1 MKIIIRNLALTALAA
16 VALSACTEITTYP
29 DGRVDFEEIFK
40 TNKLTAGYLNGCY
53 NAFTNN
59 LTNDITYGGVY
70 SFIDAATDNAHD
82 VDDLNG
88 GQFALWNSGGQTNNV
103 YPISKLD
110 AWSRHYEVINRL
122 NIFINNIDEANVLSK
137 YEQTRWKGEAYG
149 LRAYFYLRL
158 AKLYGGVPIIL
169 DQVDYSPYDYS
180 KVKPATFNEVVRQIL
195 SDCQQVLDNEEIDWK
210 SGTSDKDFIRINKA
224 MACAFMS
231 EAALYAASPLN
242 ADEPN
247 AMTWEEA
254 AEICKKAMEDC
265 GKNGY
270 KLYTTVPASAGNA
283 DMIAC
288 TAYDNMF
295 MQEPNYNGSN
305 DPECILGKERVRVWD
320 LNTAPLLNGHT
331 SAGACPSQELV
342 DCYET
347 TDGKRPILGYAD
359 ADHLQPIINPEAK
372 LYDEKD
378 PYKNRDPRLKATIY
392 YNGSHAHLRDDTP
405 LPTIYTCEGSSQ
417 AFATNTLKNTRTGYY
432 LHKFFNITSSRV
444 ANNDGWMREFRY
456 AELLLNYA
464 EAAFEAKGPAMPD
477 DAYKAINDVRAR
489 VKMPP
494 IPKGL
499 SEDELRARIRNE
511 RRIEFAFENHRFYD
525 VRRWKILDQT
535 AVVTGMVPVGVT
547 MTEEPVLDKDG
558 KPTLDDDGEPKTTKV
573 YTWTGYERVPVS
585 VSKAVGD
592 KFLRMPVPIS
602 EVQNLKAATGLNFQ
616 NPGW

>member
-16 VALSACTEITTYP
+16 AALSACTEIKTYP
-29 DGRVDFEEIFK
+29 DGRVDFEEIFS

-59 LTNDITYGGVY
+59 LTNDVTYAGKY
-70 SFIDAATDNAHD
+70 LFIDAATDNAHD

-88 GQFALWNSGGQTNNV
+88 GQFALWNSGAQTSYV
-103 YPISKLD
+103 YPISLLN

-122 NIFINNIDEANVLSK
+122 NIFINNIDDATVLS
-137 YEQTRWKGEAYG
+137 EFERTRWKGEAYG

-195 SDCQQVLDNEEIDWK
+195 SDCQQVLDNDQIDWK
-210 SGTSDKDFIRINKA
+210 SGNSDKDFIRMNKA
-224 MACAFMS
+224 MASAFMS

-247 AMTWEEA
+247 AMTWAEA

-270 KLYTTVPASAGNA
+270 SLFTTVPSAAGNA
-283 DMIAC
+283 NMIAC
-288 TAYDNMF
+288 TAYDHMF
-295 MQEPNYNGSN
+295 MQQPTYNGSN
-305 DPECILGKERVRVWD
+305 DHECILGKDRVRVWD
-320 LNTAPLLNGHT
+320 LNTAPIVSGHT

-359 ADHLQPIINPEAK
+359 AEHLQPIINPDAK

-392 YNGSHAHLRDDTP
+392 YNGAHAHLRDDTP
-405 LPTIYTCEGSSQ
+405 LHYYGTI
-417 AFATNTLKNTRTGYY
+417 
-432 LHKFFNITSSRV
+432 
-444 ANNDGWMREFRY
+444 
-456 AELLLNYA
+456 
-464 EAAFEAKGPAMPD
+464 
-477 DAYKAINDVRAR
+477 
-489 VKMPP
+489 
-494 IPKGL
+494 
-499 SEDELRARIRNE
+499 
-511 RRIEFAFENHRFYD
+511 
-525 VRRWKILDQT
+525 
-535 AVVTGMVPVGVT
+535 
-547 MTEEPVLDKDG
+547 
-558 KPTLDDDGEPKTTKV
+558 
-573 YTWTGYERVPVS
+573 
-585 VSKAVGD
+585 
-592 KFLRMPVPIS
+592 
-602 EVQNLKAATGLNFQ
+602 
-616 NPGW
+616 